1 MTREAQTLL
10 LKQIEDTNTIF
21 ILTSN
26 NDLRVLPTIFSR
38 CNKISP
44 MLLETSLI
52 LSLLNEKYPHEDK
65 NYLTIVS
72 NLCEFSLGK
81 AYKYVENDT
90 LRSFIKDLQELKKF
104 QIKYEEKLK
113 NVKAEFFLK
122 EIHMNGVG
130 KGIRKRKFRI
140 IKVIIFIII
149 MILTGTVWQRI
160 MIEKEA
166 NILLPQGEVFNINNH
181 NMYIH
186 SAGSGKNT
194 VVFVAGSGTPSSF
207 TDFYRMQMELQPYAR
222 TVCFDN
228 AGFGWSEKTH
238 MPRTIDV
245 LTEEL
250 HELLEKSG
258 QTSSYILVGHSLASL
273 EVIRFA
279 QKYPTEVKEIVLL
292 DGGSPEFY
300 ENDSEMKSYLLNR
313 FSAGLR
319 VTGIKLPLLGEN
331 LRYNSISSDVKDI
344 DVAMYYKYLGNT
356 SNIEYIN
363 KINENARE
371 VIKNG
376 HLNNIPIV
384 IMSSDSGE
392 GWEKTQ
398 KELLSWSNL
407 SSQETLQNSSHYIH
421 WTNTDYIVEKI
432 KGLIAE

>member
-1 MTREAQTLL
+1 
-10 LKQIEDTNTIF
+10 
-21 ILTSN
+21 
-26 NDLRVLPTIFSR
+26 
-38 CNKISP
+38 
-44 MLLETSLI
+44 
-52 LSLLNEKYPHEDK
+52 
-65 NYLTIVS
+65 
-72 NLCEFSLGK
+72 
-81 AYKYVENDT
+81 
-90 LRSFIKDLQELKKF
+90 
-104 QIKYEEKLK
+104 
-113 NVKAEFFLK
+113 
-122 EIHMNGVG
+122 MNGVG
-130 KGIRKRKFRI
+130 KGIRKKKFRI

-149 MILTGTVWQRI
+149 MLLTGTVWQRI

-207 TDFYRMQMELQPYAR
+207 TDFYRMQLELQLYAR

-228 AGFGWSEKTH
+228 AGFGWSEKTD

-250 HELLEKSG
+250 HELLVKSG
-258 QTSSYILVGHSLASL
+258 QASPYILVGHSLASL

-300 ENDSEMKSYLLNR
+300 ANDSEMKSYLLNR

-319 VTGIKLPLLGEN
+319 VTGIARALGCLGIKLPLLGEN
-331 LRYNSISSDVKDI
+331 LRYNSIPSNVNDM

-376 HLNNIPIV
+376 HLNNIPLV

-421 WTNTDYIVEKI
+421 WTNTDYIVERL
-432 KGLIAE
+432 KGLIDE